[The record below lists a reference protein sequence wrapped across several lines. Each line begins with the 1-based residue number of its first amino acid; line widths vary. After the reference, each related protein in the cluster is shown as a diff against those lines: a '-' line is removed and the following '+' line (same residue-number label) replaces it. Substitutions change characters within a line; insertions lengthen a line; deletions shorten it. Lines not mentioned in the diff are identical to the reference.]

1 MAQYSAVFTT
11 YGTQQLAKAIAN
23 NKPLTAT
30 HFAVGDGNGN
40 AVTVSASQERLVN
53 EKYRAT
59 ISAVSLD
66 PRNNKQVIFELTI
79 PEDIGGF
86 YIREM
91 GVFDEN
97 NKLVAYANCPES
109 FKPTLASGS
118 GKVQVMRMILLVAS
132 SNAVTLTVDDSVIFV
147 TRGQLT
153 PKTITA
159 NSANGFDNTGHSH
172 AIDKASTTNPGIV
185 QLTSDTGLDSE
196 NLGLTAKAG
205 KKLAQMIAVVQLALN
220 NYIPLNK
227 RSSSVNSNDEN
238 NVATSKAV
246 KAAYDKGVEAK
257 NAADNAQRT
266 ANSAN
271 DNANGR
277 VSKSGD
283 TMTGQLTVPKINLTE
298 NNTGESL
305 KLGDDAWLG
314 DVNVGNAVGV
324 KGQQNPEQGYIAYGS
339 DKKRFGF
346 DGNMFFAD
354 SAMTTNHIGHGSYA
368 QQYNVAAPFYV
379 HQTASV
385 ASNTYHP
392 FIKGRVRAA
401 GQYSAAFSFGY
412 VTNQR
417 RDGDGYGAGIIHLIS
432 DAGNDKLWQFAHNG
446 EFVSAGDVLTGA
458 GRSLNSAIYRE
469 GNPHDIALSWQKD
482 GLKVRID
489 NVDIGRVAYKSDLTS
504 KVDVGQIDAGNRYIR
519 VQGSLLII
527 SGGTAGGIGQSGSVY
542 NAFPISFPNVCVAV
556 IPVHVGTD
564 QTTNVIIESGSVT
577 KYGFN
582 AKTSHK
588 LNATIDYI
596 AFGY

>member
-1 MAQYSAVFTT
+1 MANLKEQEKWEDGVYQIEENDPVLGGENGITNKPIR
-11 YGTQQLAKAIAN
+11 QLANRTLWLK
-23 NKPLTAT
+23 KFL
-30 HFAVGDGNGN
+30 
-40 AVTVSASQERLVN
+40 
-53 EKYRAT
+53 
-59 ISAVSLD
+59 
-66 PRNNKQVIFELTI
+66 EL
-79 PEDIGGF
+79 
-86 YIREM
+86 
-91 GVFDEN
+91 
-97 NKLVAYANCPES
+97 L
-109 FKPTLASGS
+109 
-118 GKVQVMRMILLVAS
+118 GKK
-132 SNAVTLTVDDSVIFV
+132 SV
-147 TRGQLT
+147 
-153 PKTITA
+153 PKDLTA
-159 NSANGFDNTGHSH
+159 NSTSTADDSGHSH
-172 AIDKASTTNPGIV
+172 KLPVGSTTQKGIW
-185 QLTSDTGLDSE
+185 QATSDTGVDSDS
-196 NLGLTAKAG
+196 LVLTAKAG

-246 KAAYDKGVEAK
+246 KTAYDKGIEAK
-257 NAADNAQRT
+257 NTADNAQQTAEAANRN
-266 ANSAN
+266 ANS
-271 DNANGR
+271 R
-277 VSKSGD
+277 VAKSGD
-283 TMTGQLTVPKINLTE
+283 TMTGNLTVPNLIVNDPT
-298 NNTGESL
+298 NNNNFVQI
-305 KLGDDAWLG
+305 GDDTKLI
-314 DVNVGNAVGV
+314 DVDMGHTVGLQTTNNA
-324 KGQQNPEQGYIAYGS
+324 NDAYIAYGAT
-339 DKKRFGF
+339 KKRFGF